1 MEQVATLLE
10 HLEERLSLFDAI
22 FVGSV
27 VFVGVILI
35 ICWSDGALDGLVQ
48 KPISSTTGS
57 ALSDNVKVVLSGCWF
72 GLIEMIWTAK
82 LVGSLV
88 CLIDTAKHHEIS
100 RIIDRVGA
108 LLGLTPSL
116 ILLGCVDILIASSSI
131 PSPTL
136 SRHPSSNGTHDR
148 IICDIHDTLLCLIMI
163 IGAHEIL
170 RLIIDVELL
179 KHLCQQVNC
188 LIL

>member
-1 MEQVATLLE
+1 M
-10 HLEERLSLFDAI
+10 FDAI

-27 VFVGVILI
+27 GFVGVILI

-57 ALSDNVKVVLSGCWF
+57 TVSENVKVVLRSRWF
-72 GLIEMIWTAK
+72 GLIEMVWTAR
-82 LVGSLV
+82 LVSSLV

-100 RIIDRVGA
+100 RIIDRIGA
-108 LLGLTPSL
+108 LLGLAPSL
-116 ILLGCVDILIASSSI
+116 ILLGCVDVLIASSSI
-131 PSPTL
+131 PSSAL
-136 SRHPSSNGTHDR
+136 SRHPSSNGTHDC
-148 IICDIHDTLLCLIMI
+148 IICDIHDILLCLIMI

-188 LIL
+188 LILRYHVQAELQILL